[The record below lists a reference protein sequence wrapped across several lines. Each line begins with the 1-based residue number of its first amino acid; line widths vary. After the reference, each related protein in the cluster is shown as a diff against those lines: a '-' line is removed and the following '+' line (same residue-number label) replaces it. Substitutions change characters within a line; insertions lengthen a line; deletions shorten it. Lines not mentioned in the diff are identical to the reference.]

1 MAIFMQA
8 AFVSILRSE
17 MATVEIVRVV
27 GCLHARRLAVPIPKY
42 DYHTFNHPDSHVNRS
57 DTDLAA
63 QPELGL
69 WAEWWSRHDPHN
81 PAHLVFVARH
91 LVSLFA
97 PSRGAYGSTAPGS
110 FNDWTVHKCQHL

>member
-1 MAIFMQA
+1 MAIFIQVA
-8 AFVSILRSE
+8 SASIIRSG

-42 DYHTFNHPDSHVNRS
+42 DDHTFNHPDPHVNRR
-57 DTDLAA
+57 DTDLAP

-69 WAEWWSRHDPHN
+69 WAERWSRHDPYN
-81 PAHLVFVARH
+81 PADPVFVARH
-91 LVSLFA
+91 LDPLFA
-97 PSRGAYGSTAPGS
+97 TSGGAYGSVAPGS